1 MKEIDIQVIG
11 SKILDMEMA
20 NFIGL
25 MEDST
30 QDNG

>member
-11 SKILDMEMA
+11 SKILGMEMV